1 MRDSEIIVDNFAG
14 GGGASTG
21 IELAIGRSVDIAIN
35 HDPNAVAMHTT
46 NHPDTL
52 HYCESVYSVRP
63 KVATAGRPVALAWF
77 SPDCF
82 PAGTLVL
89 TQSGYKKIEDIRVGE
104 FVLTHKRRWRQVVE
118 TSNAER
124 PTTKIRG
131 HGHPG
136 LTCSLEHPFYIKARR
151 NVWNNNIRQYRPEYD
166 NAEWVPA
173 SLVQKGHYWATPTSV
188 PEMTIPE
195 MTMYTKGTF
204 LPVDER
210 LLWLAGRY
218 VGDGWTRL
226 TETRAEL
233 VIICGKH
240 EVDELEE
247 RINMWP
253 RVGHRVIKGELSWC
267 RREVR
272 TACQLTA
279 NSRALV
285 EWLRKHFGHKAEYK
299 KLPAWLYGAS
309 NALKKAF
316 IDGYMSA
323 DGWHGQ
329 DAKQGD
335 MFEVNTVSKG
345 LAFGMKQLISTL
357 GYSGTVFVNTN
368 PTCVIEGRMVN
379 ARASYKVRWREA
391 VCGNHTQTFDDDGL
405 LWAPVRENTPLNRI
419 ERVFNIGVEDDESY
433 VVEGVIVHNCRHFSK
448 AKGAKPVE
456 KAIRGL
462 AWIVLRWGLD
472 VEPRVMMLENVEEFK
487 TWGPLLAAEMRPD
500 PDRVGEIFLA
510 FVGMLT
516 TGIPANHPA
525 LAECCEFLNI
535 SLDSEE
541 ATRLV
546 NGLGYTVEY
555 RELRACDY
563 GAPTIRKRFFMV
575 MRRDGQPI
583 VWPEATHGDPKSAVV
598 LAGNL
603 APWRTAAECIDW
615 SIPAPSIFDRKK
627 PLAVN
632 TLKRIARGI
641 QRFVIESASPFI
653 VKCNHTTT
661 RGKYDCFRGQ
671 ALDDPLQ
678 TITKTH
684 GYAIAVPHLTKFRTG
699 ATGHPVTEPVPTVT
713 AGTSRRPGGNGHA
726 LGIVEAGLVPFLAG
740 NGGSEYQAKPRP
752 LDKPAHTILKESR
765 ACVVAP
771 VIARQFGA
779 SVGHRADEP
788 SATIT
793 AGGGGKSQLVSAF
806 LAKHYGGNYQGAGVG
821 LDEPAHSVTTV
832 DHHAL
837 VASHLVKLRGT
848 CRDGQRTNDP
858 MPTVTAGGQHVGEV
872 KTTLAVEDYDEERAQ
887 QVLAFLQEYCG
898 EDSTGLVEIAGVT
911 YRIVDIGMRM
921 LQPHELYRAQGFPE
935 WYIIDQDYRGVKYA
949 KDKQVARCGNAV
961 PPPFAEALV
970 RANLPEL
977 CQQKE
982 MAA

>member
-1 MRDSEIIVDNFAG
+1 MKDSEIIVDNFAG

-46 NHPDTL
+46 NHPGTL

-63 KVATAGRPVALAWF
+63 KVATAGRSVGLAWF
-77 SPDCF
+77 SPD
-82 PAGTLVL
+82 
-89 TQSGYKKIEDIRVGE
+89 
-104 FVLTHKRRWRQVVE
+104 
-118 TSNAER
+118 
-124 PTTKIRG
+124 
-131 HGHPG
+131 
-136 LTCSLEHPFYIKARR
+136 
-151 NVWNNNIRQYRPEYD
+151 
-166 NAEWVPA
+166 
-173 SLVQKGHYWATPTSV
+173 
-188 PEMTIPE
+188 
-195 MTMYTKGTF
+195 
-204 LPVDER
+204 
-210 LLWLAGRY
+210 
-218 VGDGWTRL
+218 
-226 TETRAEL
+226 
-233 VIICGKH
+233 
-240 EVDELEE
+240 
-247 RINMWP
+247 
-253 RVGHRVIKGELSWC
+253 
-267 RREVR
+267 
-272 TACQLTA
+272 
-279 NSRALV
+279 
-285 EWLRKHFGHKAEYK
+285 
-299 KLPAWLYGAS
+299 
-309 NALKKAF
+309 
-316 IDGYMSA
+316 
-323 DGWHGQ
+323 
-329 DAKQGD
+329 
-335 MFEVNTVSKG
+335 
-345 LAFGMKQLISTL
+345 
-357 GYSGTVFVNTN
+357 
-368 PTCVIEGRMVN
+368 
-379 ARASYKVRWREA
+379 
-391 VCGNHTQTFDDDGL
+391 
-405 LWAPVRENTPLNRI
+405 
-419 ERVFNIGVEDDESY
+419 
-433 VVEGVIVHNCRHFSK
+433 CRHFSK

-462 AWIVLRWGLD
+462 AWIVIRWVLD
-472 VEPRVMMLENVEEFK
+472 VGPRVMMLENVEEFK
-487 TWGPLLAAEMRPD
+487 TWGPLLVAEMRPD
-500 PDRVGEIFLA
+500 PDRIGETFLA

-516 TGIPANHPA
+516 SGVPADHPA
-525 LAECCEFLNI
+525 LLECCEFLEL
-535 SLDSEE
+535 SPDSEQ
-541 ATRLV
+541 AKRLV
-546 NGLGYTVEY
+546 AGLGYVVDF

-583 VWPEATHGDPKSAVV
+583 VWPEATHGDPKSPAV
-598 LAGNL
+598 LAGKL
-603 APWRTAAECIDW
+603 APWRTVAECIDW
-615 SIPAPSIFDRKK
+615 SIPAPSIFGRKK
-627 PLAVN
+627 PLAEN
-632 TLKRIARGI
+632 TLRRIARGI

-699 ATGHPVTEPVPTVT
+699 ATGQPVTDPVPTVT

-793 AGGGGKSQLVSAF
+793 AGGGGKSQLVVPTLIQMGYGERPGQAPRVPGLDKPLGTVVAGGGKHAVVGAF
-806 LAKHYGGNYQGAGVG
+806 LAKHYGGNYTGPGVG

-837 VASHLVKLRGT
+837 VTAQIVGVGGRAGQSRPRDVSEPLQTMTTKADAAMVTSHLIKLRGT
-848 CRDGQRTNDP
+848 CRDGQTTDEP
-858 MPTVTAGGQHVGEV
+858 MPTITAGGQHVGEV

-887 QVLAFLQEYCG
+887 QVLAFLQKYCG
-898 EDSTGLVEIAGVT
+898 EDSTGLVDIGGVT

-970 RANLPEL
+970 RANLPEMCL
-977 CQQKE
+977 KKDI
-982 MAA
+982 AA